1 MRKMSNLSLSCL
13 ELFAGAGGL
22 AKGLEMAKI
31 KHKALI
37 ELDYNA
43 CLTLANNYNHQ
54 LIYNVDVRKFK
65 FEEVGE
71 VDIIAGGPP
80 CQPFSLGGKHKG
92 HMDQRDMFP
101 HACKAISICKPKAFI
116 FENVKGML
124 RPAFSNYFEYLILSL
139 TYPEVCLKDLQSWK
153 EHLILLKTISNSNN
167 YPGVKY
173 NVVFGLLDAANYGIP
188 QRRERVFIVG
198 IRQDLNINWSFPQPS
213 HSYDSLLWSQ
223 FVSYD
228 YWERH
233 QIKPISIEWV
243 DQRTK
248 QKINQLIQKP
258 TLFPPVLKPWKTIR
272 DQIGELPKPDSQGSF
287 DQEHILRQGA
297 RSYPGHNGSYIDMPS
312 KTIKAGDHG
321 VPGGENMIRYPDET
335 VRYYTTLEAK
345 RIQTFPDNYRFIG
358 CWTESMRQIGNAVPV
373 ELGYFLASSLSRAL
387 C

>member
-1 MRKMSNLSLSCL
+1 MSNLSLSCL

-101 HACKAISICKPKAFI
+101 YACKAISICKPKAFI

-139 TYPEVCLKDLQSWK
+139 TYPEVSLKDLQFWE
-153 EHLILLKTISNSNN
+153 EHLIVLKTIDNSNN

-173 NVVFGLLDAANYGIP
+173 NVVFGLLNAANYGIP

-272 DQIGELPKPDSQGSF
+272 DQIGELPQPDSQGSF

-335 VRYYTTLEAK
+335 VRYYTILELEAK

-373 ELGYFLASSLSRAL
+373 ELGYFLASSLSKAL

>member
-1 MRKMSNLSLSCL
+1 MSNLSLSCL

-139 TYPEVCLKDLQSWK
+139 TYPEVSLKDLQFWE
-153 EHLILLKTISNSNN
+153 EHLIVLKTIDNSNN

-173 NVVFGLLDAANYGIP
+173 NVVFGLLNAANYGIP

-272 DQIGELPKPDSQGSF
+272 DQIGELPQPDSQGSF

-335 VRYYTTLEAK
+335 VRYYTILEAK

>member
-1 MRKMSNLSLSCL
+1 MKKMSNLSLSCL

-101 HACKAISICKPKAFI
+101 YACKAISICKPKAFI

-124 RPAFSNYFEYLILSL
+124 RPAFSNYFEHLILSL
-139 TYPEVCLKDLQSWK
+139 TYPEVSLKDLQFWE
-153 EHLILLKTISNSNN
+153 EHLIVLKTIDNSNN

-173 NVVFGLLDAANYGIP
+173 NVVFGLLNAANYGIP

-272 DQIGELPKPDSQGSF
+272 DQIGELPQPDSQGSF

-335 VRYYTTLEAK
+335 VRYYTILEAK

-373 ELGYFLASSLSRAL
+373 ELGYFLASSLSKAL

>member
-1 MRKMSNLSLSCL
+1 MSNLSLSCL

-101 HACKAISICKPKAFI
+101 YACKAISICKPKAFI

-139 TYPEVCLKDLQSWK
+139 TYPEVSLKDLQFWE
-153 EHLILLKTISNSNN
+153 EHLIVLKTIDNSNN

-173 NVVFGLLDAANYGIP
+173 NVVFGLLNAANYGIP

-272 DQIGELPKPDSQGSF
+272 DQIGELPQPDSQGSF

-373 ELGYFLASSLSRAL
+373 ELGYFLASSLSKAL

>member
-1 MRKMSNLSLSCL
+1 MSNLSLSCL

-101 HACKAISICKPKAFI
+101 YACKAISICKPKAFI

-124 RPAFSNYFEYLILSL
+124 RPAFSNYFEHLILSL
-139 TYPEVCLKDLQSWK
+139 TYPEVSLKDLQFWE
-153 EHLILLKTISNSNN
+153 EHLIVLKTIDNSNN

-173 NVVFGLLDAANYGIP
+173 NVVFGLLNAANYGIP

-272 DQIGELPKPDSQGSF
+272 DQIGELPQPDSQGSF

-335 VRYYTTLEAK
+335 VRYYTILEAK

-373 ELGYFLASSLSRAL
+373 ELGYFLASSLSKAL

>member
-1 MRKMSNLSLSCL
+1 MKKMSNLSLSCL

-101 HACKAISICKPKAFI
+101 YACKAISICKPKAFI

-124 RPAFSNYFEYLILSL
+124 RPAFSNYFEHLILSL
-139 TYPEVCLKDLQSWK
+139 TYPEVSLKDLQFWE
-153 EHLILLKTISNSNN
+153 EHLIVLKTIDNSNN

-173 NVVFGLLDAANYGIP
+173 NVVFGLLNAANYGIP

-228 YWERH
+228 YW
-233 QIKPISIEWV
+233 V

-272 DQIGELPKPDSQGSF
+272 DQIGELPQPDSQGSF

-335 VRYYTTLEAK
+335 VRYYTILEAK

-373 ELGYFLASSLSRAL
+373 ELGYFLASSLSKAL

>member
-1 MRKMSNLSLSCL
+1 
-13 ELFAGAGGL
+13 
-22 AKGLEMAKI
+22 
-31 KHKALI
+31 
-37 ELDYNA
+37 
-43 CLTLANNYNHQ
+43 
-54 LIYNVDVRKFK
+54 
-65 FEEVGE
+65 
-71 VDIIAGGPP
+71 
-80 CQPFSLGGKHKG
+80 
-92 HMDQRDMFP
+92 MDQRDMFP
-101 HACKAISICKPKAFI
+101 YACKAISICKPKAFI

-124 RPAFSNYFEYLILSL
+124 RPAFSNYFEHLILSL
-139 TYPEVCLKDLQSWK
+139 TYPEVSLKDLQFWE
-153 EHLILLKTISNSNN
+153 EHLIVLKTIDNSNN

-173 NVVFGLLDAANYGIP
+173 NVVFGLLNAANYGIP

-272 DQIGELPKPDSQGSF
+272 DQIGELPQPDSQGSF

-335 VRYYTTLEAK
+335 VRYYTILEAK

-373 ELGYFLASSLSRAL
+373 ELGYFLASSLSKAL

>member
-1 MRKMSNLSLSCL
+1 MKKMSNLSLSCL

-101 HACKAISICKPKAFI
+101 YACKAISICKPKAFI

-139 TYPEVCLKDLQSWK
+139 TYPEVSLKDLQFWE
-153 EHLILLKTISNSNN
+153 EHLIVLKTIDNSNN

-173 NVVFGLLDAANYGIP
+173 NVVFGLLNAANYGIP

-272 DQIGELPKPDSQGSF
+272 DQIGELPQPDSQGSF

-335 VRYYTTLEAK
+335 VRYYTILEAK

-373 ELGYFLASSLSRAL
+373 ELGYFLASSLSKAL

>member
-1 MRKMSNLSLSCL
+1 MSNLSLSCL

-101 HACKAISICKPKAFI
+101 YACKAISICKPKAFI

-139 TYPEVCLKDLQSWK
+139 TYPEVSLKDLQLWK
-153 EHLILLKTISNSNN
+153 EHLIVLKTIDNSDN

-173 NVVFGLLDAANYGIP
+173 NVVFALLDAANYGIP

-258 TLFPPVLKPWKTIR
+258 TLFPPDLKPWKTIR
-272 DQIGELPKPDSQGSF
+272 DQIGELPQPDSQGSF

-373 ELGYFLASSLSRAL
+373 QLGYFLASSLSRAL

>member
-1 MRKMSNLSLSCL
+1 MSNLSLSCL

-101 HACKAISICKPKAFI
+101 YACKAISICKPKAFI

-139 TYPEVCLKDLQSWK
+139 TYPEVSLKDLQFWE
-153 EHLILLKTISNSNN
+153 EHLIVLKTIDNSNN

-173 NVVFGLLDAANYGIP
+173 NVVFGLLNAANYGIP

-258 TLFPPVLKPWKTIR
+258 TLFPP
-272 DQIGELPKPDSQGSF
+272 F
-287 DQEHILRQGA
+287 
-297 RSYPGHNGSYIDMPS
+297 
-312 KTIKAGDHG
+312 
-321 VPGGENMIRYPDET
+321 
-335 VRYYTTLEAK
+335 
-345 RIQTFPDNYRFIG
+345 
-358 CWTESMRQIGNAVPV
+358 
-373 ELGYFLASSLSRAL
+373 
-387 C
+387 

>member
-1 MRKMSNLSLSCL
+1 MSNLSLSCL

-101 HACKAISICKPKAFI
+101 YACKAISICKPKAFI

-139 TYPEVCLKDLQSWK
+139 TYPEVSLKDLQFWE
-153 EHLILLKTISNSNN
+153 EHLIVLKTIDNSNN

-173 NVVFGLLDAANYGIP
+173 NVVFGLLNAANYGIP

-272 DQIGELPKPDSQGSF
+272 DQIGELPQPDSQGSF

-335 VRYYTTLEAK
+335 VRYYTILEAK

-373 ELGYFLASSLSRAL
+373 ELGYFLASSLSKAL